1 MQKTALTVTVTTLV
15 LGIFGAFLHWLQLMN
30 AFDKETGFIIPGA
43 GTTVVFLIYCV
54 LAAAAICALT
64 ALWLGRYGAAADA
77 ETALNG
83 KNIVPFLIGWA
94 LCAVFAAA
102 SFSLLFSAGRS
113 GQPMLQRIFGA
124 FGIVAAL
131 SIPFLF
137 GKREGRNAGPMG
149 RSAALVITLFFCFW
163 LVYDYKCIS
172 RDPIM
177 WNYAVEILA
186 IAASTVAL
194 YLVTQFFYG
203 LGKSRPALIL
213 LQLGVFLN
221 MTALFEERETALNLM
236 HGGAAALQLLLEY
249 LLISNL
255 WEKRDEE

>member
-30 AFDKETGFIIPGA
+30 AFDKETGFLIPGA
-43 GTTVVFLIYCV
+43 GTTVVFVIYCV
-54 LAAAAICALT
+54 LAAAVFCLLA
-64 ALWLGRYGAAADA
+64 ALWLSRYGAAPDA
-77 ETALNG
+77 ETALNC
-83 KNIVPFLIGWA
+83 KNVVPFLIGWA
-94 LCAVFAAA
+94 LCAVFAVA
-102 SFSLLFSAGRS
+102 SFSQLFSAGTS
-113 GQPMLQRIFGA
+113 DQPMLQRLFGA

-149 RSAALVITLFFCFW
+149 RPAVVVITLFFCFW

-172 RDPIM
+172 RDPLT
-177 WNYAVEILA
+177 WNFAVEILA

-194 YLVTQFFYG
+194 YLVAQHFYG
-203 LGKSRPALIL
+203 VGKSRPALVL

-221 MTALFEERETALNLM
+221 LTALFEERETALNLM

-255 WEKRDEE
+255 WEKRE

>member
-1 MQKTALTVTVTTLV
+1 MQKTALTISVTTLV

-43 GTTVVFLIYCV
+43 GTTVVFVIYCV
-54 LAAAAICALT
+54 LAAAVFCLLT
-64 ALWLGRYGAAADA
+64 ALWLGRYAAAADA
-77 ETALNG
+77 ETALNC
-83 KNIVPFLIGWA
+83 KNVIPFVIGWV

-102 SFSLLFSAGRS
+102 SFSQLFSAGTS
-113 GQPMLQRIFGA
+113 AQPMLQRIFGA

-149 RSAALVITLFFCFW
+149 RPAAFVITLFFCFW
-163 LVYDYKCIS
+163 LVYDYKAIS
-172 RDPIM
+172 RDPLT
-177 WNYAVEILA
+177 WNFAVEILA

-194 YLVTQFFYG
+194 YYIAQHFYG
-203 LGKSRPALIL
+203 VGKSRPALVM

-221 MTALFEERETALNLM
+221 ITALFEERETALNLL
-236 HGGAAALQLLLEY
+236 HGGAAALQLLLEF

-255 WEKRDEE
+255 REKRDGE